1 MPNVRI
7 RLTLLAQ
14 SDILMWRSYSL
25 LLVARPTMLSR
36 TLESFRPQAPQ
47 YTFKYDASLSRIATG
62 VYTAESDLLLTFA
75 AVDLPFNVTNEAR
88 RQNTMEFVA
97 IVFGLLLCWRLQLS
111 NFHYNLHGDSMS
123 SLAWAQ
129 ADRVNSVLARRGN
142 IIFTTL
148 SMHLDAHVAI
158 ATHIPGKLNVLYDRL
173 SRHVPA
179 TDLDIDASKQYD
191 ASSDLALISVL
202 QLCDPAADLPDITA
216 HTKLLQHCQHL
227 LVQ

>member
-1 MPNVRI
+1 
-7 RLTLLAQ
+7 
-14 SDILMWRSYSL
+14 
-25 LLVARPTMLSR
+25 
-36 TLESFRPQAPQ
+36 
-47 YTFKYDASLSRIATG
+47 
-62 VYTAESDLLLTFA
+62 VYTADSDLLLTFA

-88 RQNTMEFVA
+88 RQNTMEFLA

-173 SRHVPA
+173 SRNAPA
-179 TDLDIDASKQYD
+179 ADLDIDASKEYN
-191 ASSDLALISVL
+191 ARSDIAFISML
-202 QLCDPAADLPDITA
+202 QLCDPDADLPDITA
-216 HTKLLQHCQHL
+216 HTQLLHHCQHL